1 MKTMAEIYTV
11 RLFGDPVL
19 RKRALKVTDFSEIPR
34 LAENM
39 LETMFEAR
47 GVGLAAP
54 QVGLSQRLFVWAEY
68 LDSEED
74 EEEGE
79 DADLRTRVRET
90 HVMVN
95 PVITFREGQQVG
107 TEGCLSIPGL
117 YSENVHRDLRVR
129 VEYQDERGEPKV
141 YEAEGY
147 SAVVIQHELDHLDGV
162 LYFERLPKELKAQW
176 LEDNREDLARFQ
188 KQAKAFLK
196 ELKAKG

>member
-1 MKTMAEIYTV
+1 MAELYTV

-19 RKRALKVTDFSEIPR
+19 RKRALKVTDFSQIPHI
-34 LAENM
+34 AQNM

-74 EEEGE
+74 EEGE
-79 DADLRTRVRET
+79 EADLRTRVRQT

-95 PVITFREGQQVG
+95 PVITFREGQQAS
-107 TEGCLSIPGL
+107 TEGCLSLPGL
-117 YSENVHRDLRVR
+117 YAEGVPRDLRVR
-129 VEYQDERGEPKV
+129 VEYQDERGEPRV

-147 SAVVIQHELDHLDGV
+147 NAVVIQHELDHLDGV
-162 LYFERLPKELKAQW
+162 LYFERLPQELKARW
-176 LEDNREDLARFQ
+176 LEDNREELARLQ

-196 ELKAKG
+196 GLRVKG

>member
-1 MKTMAEIYTV
+1 MAEIYTV

-68 LDSEED
+68 LDDEED

-79 DADLRTRVRET
+79 DADLRARVRET

-117 YSENVHRDLRVR
+117 YSENVPRALRVR

-147 SAVVIQHELDHLDGV
+147 NAVVIQHELDHLDGV
-162 LYFERLPKELKAQW
+162 LYFERLPKELKSKW

>member
-1 MKTMAEIYTV
+1 MAEIYTV

-19 RKRALKVTDFSEIPR
+19 RKRALRVTDFSQIPR
-34 LAENM
+34 IAQNM

-95 PVITFREGQQVG
+95 PVITFREGQQAG
-107 TEGCLSIPGL
+107 TEGCLSMPGL
-117 YSENVHRDLRVR
+117 YAENVPRSLRVR

-147 SAVVIQHELDHLDGV
+147 NAVVIQHELDHLDGV
-162 LYFERLPKELKAQW
+162 LYFERLPKELKAKW
-176 LEDNREDLARFQ
+176 LEDNREELARLQ

-196 ELKAKG
+196 ELKVKG